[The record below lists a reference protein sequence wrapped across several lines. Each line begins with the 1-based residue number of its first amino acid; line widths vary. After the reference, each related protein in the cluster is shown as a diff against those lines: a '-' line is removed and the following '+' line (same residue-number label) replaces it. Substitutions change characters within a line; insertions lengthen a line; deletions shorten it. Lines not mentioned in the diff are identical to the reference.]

1 MTKWLQRFCD
11 NAKPLQKLTFQK
23 KHRLRNGQGA
33 PLAEKVVT
41 IPKAWW
47 LCHRAHCSHWSRIWL
62 CSVWSNWGCG
72 LCFVFCTLYCIE
84 TSQVH
89 CPFPSAHW
97 RFNLEL
103 IVGDKQTPALRLSTF
118 GTEASIKPS
127 FPHFWFPSV
136 SWFDLAFELLYS
148 RDWFW
153 FWTNMWVRIKLT
165 SYASLAYSTF
175 LRYSVSV

>member
-1 MTKWLQRFCD
+1 MLNRFK
-11 NAKPLQKLTFQK
+11 NSLFRRNTGWEMNKGSLWPKNLWQLPKPGSSVIALIEAKFDCVLFDQIEVADCVF
-23 KHRLRNGQGA
+23 
-33 PLAEKVVT
+33 
-41 IPKAWW
+41 
-47 LCHRAHCSHWSRIWL
+47 
-62 CSVWSNWGCG
+62 
-72 LCFVFCTLYCIE
+72 CFVLCTIE

-118 GTEASIKPS
+118 GTETSIKPS

-136 SWFDLAFELLYS
+136 SWIDLAFKLLYS

-175 LRYSVSV
+175 